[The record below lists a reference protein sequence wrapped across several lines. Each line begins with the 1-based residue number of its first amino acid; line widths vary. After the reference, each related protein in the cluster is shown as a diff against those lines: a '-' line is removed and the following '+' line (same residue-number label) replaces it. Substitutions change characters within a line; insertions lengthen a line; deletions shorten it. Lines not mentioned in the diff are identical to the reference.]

1 MSRFLLTETDRSRAA
16 DLLIRQLAELMA
28 SEGRG
33 DPALL
38 KARLEAV
45 LRQSVGDCPA
55 PSAAKHALVSV
66 TTLSL
71 EDYLPL
77 IDRKRGVVGKKG
89 SVGGDFGGRR
99 IFKYKKKVYRMTN
112 NVMH

>member
-55 PSAAKHALVSV
+55 PSAAKPALVSV
-66 TTLSL
+66 TPLSL
-71 EDYLPL
+71 EAYLPL
-77 IDRKRGVVGKKG
+77 MFPDP
-89 SVGGDFGGRR
+89 
-99 IFKYKKKVYRMTN
+99 
-112 NVMH
+112 